1 MMGRSCRSRGV
12 CDGILYVNS
21 GDDESTFIR
30 KLKTP
35 DYDEVLKYIELLQ
48 HVKILSANPC

>member
-12 CDGILYVNS
+12 CDGMLYVNT

-30 KLKTP
+30 KLKTA
-35 DYDEVLKYIELLQ
+35 DYDEILKYIEFLQ
-48 HVKILSANPC
+48 HLKHLSINP

>member
-21 GDDESTFIR
+21 GDDESTFLR

-48 HVKILSANPC
+48 HV